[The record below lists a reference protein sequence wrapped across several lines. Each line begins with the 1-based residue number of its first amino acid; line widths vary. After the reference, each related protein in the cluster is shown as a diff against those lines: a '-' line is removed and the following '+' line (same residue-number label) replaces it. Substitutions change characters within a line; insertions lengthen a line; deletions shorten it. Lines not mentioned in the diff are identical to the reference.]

1 MPSIIKTDKIENL
14 SGETIV
20 SYSQSTGP
28 ILGSAAGDGKNKTV
42 QTVIHKQT
50 ISQDVITKEFGARL
64 DPLTH
69 GDFEGRNGYP
79 APIYNIPS
87 FTKKSSSNTV
97 LIQLSFQPYI
107 KALEKKYTCHTTRNF
122 PEIPSAP
129 FYNHTHTWGA
139 GYWGRYYL
147 LVNTESY
154 NISRDLTSI
163 RNIYTSSDS
172 FILIEILYI
181 NNFPLSTVIGRGIN
195 IGQSWNYHDI
205 CTFIYPSTRVTIIDN
220 YSNDSNL
227 TRTYRLFAL
236 AGHEFRDAPSTSP
249 GASKPT
255 NPRHGVGLA
264 EGTMISVIM
273 TEMKETTP
281 VTEIIKDS

>member
-14 SGETIV
+14 SGETLV
-20 SYSQSTGP
+20 SYTPENGP
-28 ILGSAAGDGKNKTV
+28 ILGGVTSDGKNKIV

-50 ISQDVITKEFGARL
+50 ISKDVKTKEFGVRL
-64 DPLTH
+64 DPQSH
-69 GDFEGRNGYP
+69 GSFEGREGLP
-79 APIYNIPS
+79 AIIYTIPE
-87 FTKKSSSNTV
+87 FTKKSSTNTV

-107 KALEKKYTCHTTRNF
+107 KALEKTASGHPNRTYPWVNATN
-122 PEIPSAP
+122 PSQV
-129 FYNHTHTWGA
+129 WGT
-139 GYWGRYYL
+139 GYWGRYYV
-147 LVNTESY
+147 LVNTSSY

-163 RNIYTSSDS
+163 RPMYQSSS
-172 FILIEILYI
+172 SMIIHELL
-181 NNFPLSTVIGRGIN
+181 NQNHFPNSTQIGRGIN

-220 YSNDSNL
+220 YSGDSNL
-227 TRTYRLFAL
+227 TRTYRLFAM
-236 AGHEFRDAPSTSP
+236 AGHQFRDAPSTSP

>member
-14 SGETIV
+14 SGETLV
-20 SYSQSTGP
+20 SYTPENGP
-28 ILGSAAGDGKNKTV
+28 ILGGVTSDGKNKIV

-50 ISQDVITKEFGARL
+50 ISKDVITKEFGVRL
-64 DPLTH
+64 DPSSH
-69 GDFEGRNGYP
+69 GSFEGREGLP
-79 APIYNIPS
+79 AIIYTIPE
-87 FTKKSSSNTV
+87 FTKKSSTNTV

-107 KALEKKYTCHTTRNF
+107 KALGKTANGHPTRTF

-129 FYNHTHTWGA
+129 FYNHTHTWGT
-139 GYWGRYYL
+139 GYWGRYYF
-147 LVNTESY
+147 LVNSSSY
-154 NISRDLTSI
+154 NLTRDLTSI
-163 RNIYTSSDS
+163 RPMYFSSS
-172 FILIEILYI
+172 SITIHEPL
-181 NNFPLSTVIGRGIN
+181 NQNHFPNSTQIGRGIN

-220 YSNDSNL
+220 YSGDNNL
-227 TRTYRLFAL
+227 TRTYRLFAM
-236 AGHEFRDAPSTSP
+236 AGHQFRDAPSTSP

-273 TEMKETTP
+273 SEMKETTP
-281 VTEIIKDS
+281 VTEIIKDP